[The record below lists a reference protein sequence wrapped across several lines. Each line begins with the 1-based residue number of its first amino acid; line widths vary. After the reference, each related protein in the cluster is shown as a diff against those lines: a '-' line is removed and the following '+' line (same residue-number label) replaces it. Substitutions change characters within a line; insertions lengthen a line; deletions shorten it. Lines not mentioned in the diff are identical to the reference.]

1 MIMVIFISTEEQKML
16 NVAELKKVMRERT
29 NSGGQSGRGSSKR
42 KAPKGAI
49 THLLTLTPQQA
60 AEKEVENTNNNQHFN
75 LPTPVR

>member
-1 MIMVIFISTEEQKML
+1 ML

-29 NSGGQSGRGSSKR
+29 NSGGSQSGRGSSKR

-60 AEKEVENTNNNQHFN
+60 AAKAAQEAEVEDNTNNNQRFT